1 MSLHLPAY
9 TIGAQFELA
18 PPPER
23 SGRAQAR
30 RLVSA
35 SLSEMGRSSP
45 AKAPSL
51 WKRLPKKQPSV
62 TGKLASSPA
71 SMGRGVPSAR
81 RPNTEMSTC
90 APYLFACAATQAETS
105 CCSSSGTDSPEA
117 QRGARPKTPGQEYEA
132 PLSEA

>member
-9 TIGAQFELA
+9 FMGAQLELA

-35 SLSEMGRSSP
+35 SPSEMGRSSP
-45 AKAPSL
+45 EKTPSL

-62 TGKLASSPA
+62 MGKLASSPSPVGIA
-71 SMGRGVPSAR
+71 LPSAR
-81 RPNTEMSTC
+81 RPSTEMSTC
-90 APYLFACAATQAETS
+90 APYLLACAATQAETS
-105 CCSSSGTDSPEA
+105 CCSSSGTD
-117 QRGARPKTPGQEYEA
+117 
-132 PLSEA
+132 